1 MKTIEIL
8 SPIECDRL
16 MTWCRQQILEAEI
29 FTGRQTCRTKKW
41 WGKEAEFYFNKS
53 HVFDRCPIES
63 DSYLA
68 ALRDRF
74 QPSADSILLYR
85 YEIGGTIGEHLDK
98 LCFEPTVTLINLI
111 DDEPNLFGDR
121 PTTRFRWNRTNYEL
135 QHGEVVEFN
144 SRVLHSVP
152 KLKSARYSL
161 QFREIAKDNEVDE
174 TDFETS
180 VNFRAQQ
187 DFNSRFSAFSK

>member
-8 SPIECDRL
+8 SPIECDQL
-16 MTWCRQQILEAEI
+16 INWCRQQTLETEI
-29 FTGRQTCRTKKW
+29 FTNRQTCRTKKW
-41 WGKEAEFYFNKS
+41 WGKEAEFYFNRS
-53 HVFDRCPIES
+53 HVFDRNPIEC

-68 ALRDRF
+68 ALRNRF

-121 PTTRFRWNRTNYEL
+121 PTTRFRWNRTNYKL

-161 QFREIAKDNEVDE
+161 QFRNIAN
-174 TDFETS
+174 
-180 VNFRAQQ
+180 
-187 DFNSRFSAFSK
+187 